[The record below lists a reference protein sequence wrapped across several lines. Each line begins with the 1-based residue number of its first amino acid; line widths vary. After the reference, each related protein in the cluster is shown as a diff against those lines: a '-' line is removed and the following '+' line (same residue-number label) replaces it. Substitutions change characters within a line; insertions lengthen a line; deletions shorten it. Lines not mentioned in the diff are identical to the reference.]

1 MDIATVTTGLK
12 AKAETAAEL
21 GKTVKFDF
29 GDDGKI
35 FVDGNNG
42 NAVSNDDVDADCTV
56 QVSMSDFVDMAEG
69 RLNAM
74 NAFMGG
80 KLKVLGDMS
89 VAMKLQTILG

>member
-1 MDIATVTTGLK
+1 MDLETITAGMK
-12 AKAETAAEL
+12 ERAESKPPL

-29 GDDGKI
+29 GPDGVI

-42 NAVSNDDVDADCTV
+42 NAVSNDTGAADCTL
-56 QVSMSDFVDMAEG
+56 QVAKGDFIDMVEG

-89 VAMKLQTILG
+89 VAMKLQSILS